1 MASRRTR
8 LSFKEKSEI
17 CELSLQADFDKEKIM
32 DKYGIGKSCL
42 YNTLKQKPQT
52 KVELQVFLRI
62 NRNIVKYCTLKNRF
76 IKVNKSSFGS
86 SLEKLY
92 RQNSGKPL
100 NSGKIP
106 VDRGVRY

>member
-1 MASRRTR
+1 
-8 LSFKEKSEI
+8 
-17 CELSLQADFDKEKIM
+17 M
-32 DKYGIGKSCL
+32 DKYGI
-42 YNTLKQKPQT
+42 YNLLHELDIIALQDKLNPATSNQSRIT
-52 KVELQVFLRI
+52 KFLRI
-62 NRNIVKYCTLKNRF
+62 NSNIVKYCTLKNWF

-106 VDRGVRY
+106 VDRGVRYWGVLLYLKLLPWRCTLNLWH

>member
-1 MASRRTR
+1 MNVSKMASRRTR
-8 LSFKEKSEI
+8 LSFKEKQEI
-17 CELSLQADFDKEKIM
+17 CELSLQ
-32 DKYGIGKSCL
+32 
-42 YNTLKQKPQT
+42 PQI

-62 NRNIVKYCTLKNRF
+62 NRNIVKYHICTLKNRF
-76 IKVNKSSFGS
+76 INVNKSSFVS

>member
-1 MASRRTR
+1 M
-8 LSFKEKSEI
+8 
-17 CELSLQADFDKEKIM
+17 QADFDKEKIM
-32 DKYGIGKSCL
+32 DKYGIGKSF
-42 YNTLKQKPQT
+42 
-52 KVELQVFLRI
+52 FLRI

>member
-1 MASRRTR
+1 M
-8 LSFKEKSEI
+8 
-17 CELSLQADFDKEKIM
+17 
-32 DKYGIGKSCL
+32 Y
-42 YNTLKQKPQT
+42 P
-52 KVELQVFLRI
+52 
-62 NRNIVKYCTLKNRF
+62 KNRF